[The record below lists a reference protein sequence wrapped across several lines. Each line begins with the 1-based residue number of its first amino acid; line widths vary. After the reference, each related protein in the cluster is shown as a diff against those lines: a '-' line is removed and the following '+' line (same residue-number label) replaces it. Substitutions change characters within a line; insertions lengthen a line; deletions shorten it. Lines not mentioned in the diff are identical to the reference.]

1 MRPASITPSAKASVS
16 DTPERWGWPS
26 HPHQQLYAITIA
38 LGLLGICLIGAA
50 GLIHGRAI
58 GAQIL
63 LRLAWQKQLV
73 TGEAA
78 APWPGSDLR
87 VQARLRVPRMDIA
100 QIVLQGASA
109 KSLAYGPGEKMLP
122 EGPVGRPASRVIAG
136 HRDTHFAFLH
146 DLHLSDQILLEEP
159 DGGWEIYHVQRREVR
174 DHDDIGIAMAP
185 HRPLL
190 YLITC
195 WPPVD
200 EDGGMEPT
208 DKRLVITA
216 RAEA

>member
-1 MRPASITPSAKASVS
+1 MRSASITPPAKALVS

-26 HPHQQLYAITIA
+26 HRNQQLYAVTIA

-63 LRLAWQKQLV
+63 LRLAWQKQLA

-78 APWPGSDLR
+78 APWPGSNLR
-87 VQARLRVPRMDIA
+87 VQARLRVPRLDIS

-109 KSLAYGPGEKMLP
+109 KSLAYGPGEQPQP
-122 EGPVGRPASRVIAG
+122 EVPVGRAASRVIAG

-146 DLHLSDQILLEEP
+146 DLQISDQILLEDP
-159 DGGWEIYHVQRREVR
+159 DGDWKIYHVQRREVR
-174 DHDDIGIAMAP
+174 DHDDIGVAMVP

-195 WPPVD
+195 WPPVN